1 MKKHLISMAAT
12 VILLTACGGAKKQT
26 LLRQI
31 ILNIQWN
38 NLQTYRYYA
47 IAYPDLRI

>member
-12 VILLTACGGAKKQT
+12 VILLTACGGAQKQT

>member
-12 VILLTACGGAKKQT
+12 VILLTACGGAKKT
-26 LLRQI
+26 
-31 ILNIQWN
+31 NTAEADIQWN

>member
-1 MKKHLISMAAT
+1 MKKHFISMAAAA
-12 VILLTACGGAKKQT
+12 ILLTACGRAEKQT

-38 NLQTYRYYA
+38 NLQIYRYYA

>member
-12 VILLTACGGAKKQT
+12 VILLTACGGAKKT
-26 LLRQI
+26 NTAEADN
-31 ILNIQWN
+31 LNIQWN